1 MFRKF
6 LNRDFRNLLL
16 IKIYHRMLKNTSKSF
31 REFFLLK
38 FTEQLIMHSENIE
51 LLKLEEL
58 LRRKNQLPIEEE
70 KSKKDI
76 KEEVHQKL
84 NPKLKEKPTSISRDP
99 FSGNLEKRVP
109 FPTKIGRREIS
120 SSPQRRVL
128 KVPNVKPLPPQFS
141 NVQPKPTEKSIDLG
155 KLNVLVQ
162 DPNVKTIECEGEN
175 TKVIVTGSMGRKP
188 TSIVLSSEEIDSIIN
203 KFSQEAKIPT
213 TSGVFKVAVGSLTL
227 TAMISESVGSRFVIK
242 KIEEKS
248 QMMGPPGVPRRF

>member
-1 MFRKF
+1 
-6 LNRDFRNLLL
+6 
-16 IKIYHRMLKNTSKSF
+16 MLKNTSKSF

-38 FTEQLIMHSENIE
+38 FTEQLILHSKNIE

-58 LRRKNQLPIEEE
+58 LRRKNQLPVEEE

-76 KEEVHQKL
+76 KEEVHEKLSPKINQKPASL
-84 NPKLKEKPTSISRDP
+84 SKDP
-99 FSGNLEKRVP
+99 FSENLEKRVP

-120 SSPQRRVL
+120 PKPQRRVL
-128 KVPNVKPLPPQFS
+128 KVPSVKPLPPQFS
-141 NVQPKPTEKSIDLG
+141 HVQPKPTEKNIDLG

-162 DPNVKTIECEGEN
+162 DSNVRTIECEGEN

-188 TSIVLSSEEIDSIIN
+188 TSIVLSGEEIDSIIN

-213 TSGVFKVAVGSLTL
+213 TPGVFKVAVGKLTL

-242 KIEEKS
+242 KIEENS
-248 QMMGPPGVPRRF
+248 QIMGPPGVQRRF